1 MFAVPYKMTID
12 KTDDFIEMNGRMFDR
27 TVNAVKICVQMSMI
41 SDLKFGTGILKQENL
56 ARTKKNIELVL
67 SKEFSQCARGRRVAT
82 YVLNW
87 VVEKCED
94 EEYEDLVVEE
104 DEIEVEEELE

>member
-1 MFAVPYKMTID
+1 M
-12 KTDDFIEMNGRMFDR
+12 
-27 TVNAVKICVQMSMI
+27 NAVTICVQMSMI
-41 SDLKFGTGILKQENL
+41 LDLKFGTGILKQENL